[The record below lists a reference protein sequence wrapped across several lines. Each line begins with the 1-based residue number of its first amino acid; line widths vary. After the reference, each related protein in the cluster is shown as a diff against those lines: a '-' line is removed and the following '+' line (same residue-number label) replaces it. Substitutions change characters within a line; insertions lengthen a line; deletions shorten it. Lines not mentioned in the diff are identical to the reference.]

1 MMLIDPVVEKLDDVY
16 RSKSFEPKNVIL
28 ARDGIDIET
37 LRHITST
44 TSQFDN
50 IFNVRSSMVYYPFE
64 SFVLEDGRMV
74 YPYLVGLW
82 LLPKDATPKQNASF
96 MAMLTIRSDWKPCR
110 SELMVIT
117 YKNGKLEITDS
128 QVTDNPDIH
137 RKIIGLDFQHFTQLV
152 HTFVDHCKKFNLSSA
167 FKVKITE
174 KETDVLNVAGY
185 LKHPKVKG
193 PGVYS
198 IEIHQE

>member
-1 MMLIDPVVEKLDDVY
+1 MMLIDPVVEKLDDIY
-16 RSKSFEPKNVIL
+16 RSKSFESSNVIL
-28 ARDGIDIET
+28 TRDGIDIET
-37 LRHITST
+37 LRHITAT

-64 SFVLEDGRMV
+64 SFVLEDGRTV

-96 MAMLTIRSDWKPCR
+96 MAMLTINSDWKPCR

-128 QVTDNPDIH
+128 PVTDNPDIR
-137 RKIIGLDFQHFTQLV
+137 RKIIGPDFQHFTQLV
-152 HTFVDHCKKFNLSSA
+152 HTFVDHCKKFNLSSVY
-167 FKVKITE
+167 KVKVTE
-174 KETDVLNVAGY
+174 KETDALNVAGY
-185 LKHPKVKG
+185 LRHPAVRG
-193 PGVYS
+193 PGLYEV
-198 IEIHQE
+198 EINV